1 MNKLK
6 RTIICLSF
14 ITSIPML
21 VNADN
26 IQLTQSETIDLLT
39 KSVKKLI
46 DEQKTLKERISV
58 LEGQKS
64 GMIMLPDN
72 EITVITGGEPQK
84 QKIKTEN
91 NFIVLKPSANVRQE
105 PSIISPVKQVLSVG
119 TVFEGNPLNKDWIKM
134 SKGYISTSTINKI
147 DNQTIKE
154 YVLPVKTI
162 TRSSP
167 KISNKNVVETLA
179 AGKKILIYDIKLLD
193 NWYKTIG
200 GAYFQK
206 P

>member
-64 GMIMLPDN
+64 GMIKLPDN

>member
-6 RTIICLSF
+6 HTIICLSF
-14 ITSIPML
+14 ITGIPML

-26 IQLTQSETIDLLT
+26 VQLTQSETIDILT

-64 GMIMLPDN
+64 GMIKLPDN
-72 EITVITGGEPQK
+72 EITVIVGGEPQK
-84 QKIKTEN
+84 QKLKTEN
-91 NFIVLKPSANVRQE
+91 NFIVLKPSANIRQE
-105 PSIISPVKQVLSVG
+105 PNIISPVKQVLSVG

-154 YVLPVKTI
+154 YILPVKTI